1 MKTKITPT
9 RNQLRAWTAILCA
22 TSLLAN
28 SCTTQS
34 TAYQVQTQP
43 MSQDLEKKVLQET
56 GLSGALLGA
65 AAGAVAGAVVVGGL
79 TALAGGNADQI
90 RRNALIGAGVG
101 AAGGGVKG
109 YQEGQKKGQQMVAAT
124 MTRDQARQLVKGA
137 RAHNQ
142 QLASYNSG
150 LRKKIAS
157 VKQFSDPKEK
167 KLAYSTLK
175 KQTDKMVADAD
186 KKIEIRNSA
195 LKSDKWAKDTGSEK
209 SQYRGLTNDMV
220 SERNALAS
228 YSTQLSK
235 LEQSVVY

>member
-1 MKTKITPT
+1 MS
-9 RNQLRAWTAILCA
+9 RHSRAIIAIFCA
-22 TSLLAN
+22 GGLMLN

-43 MSQDLEKKVLQET
+43 MSVDLEKKILRET
-56 GLSGALLGA
+56 GLSGMAIGAAVGGVATGAALALLTKAAGGNDEQVKRA
-65 AAGAVAGAVVVGGL
+65 AIAGFAAGAV
-79 TALAGGNADQI
+79 
-90 RRNALIGAGVG
+90 
-101 AAGGGVKG
+101 GGGING
-109 YQEGQKKGQQMVAAT
+109 FQEGQKKGQQMVAAT

-167 KLAYSTLK
+167 KLAYIALK
-175 KQTDKMVADAD
+175 KQTDKMVKDAD
-186 KKIEIRNSA
+186 KKIETRNTA
-195 LKSDKWAKDTGSEK
+195 LNSDKWAKGTGSEK
-209 SQYRGLTNDMV
+209 SQYRGLTNEMV
-220 SERNALAS
+220 SERNTLAS
-228 YSTQLSK
+228 YSAQLSK

>member
-1 MKTKITPT
+1 MKIKTTPLS
-9 RNQLRAWTAILCA
+9 RHSRAITAILCA
-22 TSLLAN
+22 GSLMIN

-43 MSQDLEKKVLQET
+43 MNQDLEKKVLQET
-56 GLSGALLGA
+56 GLSGMAVGAVVGGLATGAAVALLTKVAGGNEEQVKRA
-65 AAGAVAGAVVVGGL
+65 AIAGFAAGAV
-79 TALAGGNADQI
+79 
-90 RRNALIGAGVG
+90 
-101 AAGGGVKG
+101 GGGVKG
-109 YQEGQKKGQQMVAAT
+109 YQEGQKKGQQMVGSV

-137 RAHNQ
+137 KSHNQ
-142 QLASYNSG
+142 QLASYNSR
-150 LRKKIAS
+150 LKEKIAS

-175 KQTDKMVADAD
+175 KQTDKMIKDAD
-186 KKIEIRNSA
+186 KKIETRNTA
-195 LKSDKWAKDTGSEK
+195 LKSDKWAKGTGSEM

-220 SERNALAS
+220 SERNALET